1 MYIRQSK
8 LPHLKEYKYSGEDH
22 SLVSRYVLRPFW
34 AQFIKLFPMNMAP
47 NLITL
52 TGFFFVIVNLGTLL
66 WYNPTLDQNCPPW
79 VYASWAI
86 GLFLYQSFDAVDGS
100 QARRTKQSGPLGE
113 LFDHGVDACNT
124 TLEVV
129 IFAGAVNL
137 GYTWQTVL
145 TLFASLCS
153 FYLTTWEEYHT
164 HTLYLGPV
172 SGPVEG
178 ILAVILVYGITTF
191 TGGYYWHGSM
201 FRALGVPQFGWIPDV
216 IYEMS
221 FITTYLTYGAIILGF
236 SIYQSSMNV
245 VKARRARGL
254 RVRPALLG
262 LAPFFTLWILIPTW
276 LYVQPDIL
284 HNHLIPFM
292 FFVGASFAY
301 QVGLIITAHL
311 TKSRFPYFNV
321 LIIPI
326 FLGTMDSLGPFLV
339 KNYGFGWPSALGE
352 EYEIP
357 FVFLCLG
364 CAYGVYGSFVVDV
377 IMNICDYLD
386 IWCLTIKHKKTDAPN
401 ETFVAEFW
409 SKIFDQINALSGA
422 HQAPGTEQAPL
433 TNGVDKKTL

>member
-8 LPHLKEYKYSGEDH
+8 LQHLKEYKYSGVDH
-22 SLVSRYVLRPFW
+22 SLVSKYVLKPFW
-34 AQFIKLFPMNMAP
+34 NQFIKLFPMNMAP

-52 TGFFFVIVNLGTLL
+52 TGFFFVIVNLATLL

-79 VYASWAI
+79 VYASWAL

-137 GYTWQTVL
+137 GYSWQTII

-178 ILAVILVYGITTF
+178 IVAVIFVYAITTF
-191 TGGYYWHGSM
+191 TGGYYWHGSLM
-201 FRALGVPQFGWIPDV
+201 RSLGVPQFNWIPESFSVNV
-216 IYEMS
+216 I
-221 FITTYLTYGAIILGF
+221 
-236 SIYQSSMNV
+236 N
-245 VKARRARGL
+245 ARRAAGL

-262 LAPFFTLWILIPTW
+262 LAPFFALWILIPTW
-276 LYVQPDIL
+276 LYVQPVIL

-292 FFVGASFAY
+292 FFIGASFAY

-311 TKSRFPYFNV
+311 TKSAFPYFNV
-321 LIIPI
+321 LLIPI
-326 FLGTMDSLGPFLV
+326 FLGTMDSLGPFLTE
-339 KNYGFGWPSALGE
+339 NFGFGWPSPLGP

-364 CAYGVYGSFVVDV
+364 CAYGVYGSFVFDV
-377 IMNICDYLD
+377 VMNICDYLD
-386 IWCLTIKHKKTDAPN
+386 IWCLTIKHKKTEEPN
-401 ETFVAEFW
+401 ETIVAEVFSKFFDKVNEW
-409 SKIFDQINALSGA
+409 SGSDQQIQN
-422 HQAPGTEQAPL
+422 
-433 TNGVDKKTL
+433 TNGVDKKSL